1 MDLAFLDRLVR
12 GSAPD
17 RDRVSTARL
26 VAAICALGAI
36 VGLCMAL
43 YGLTWGTQYGAFHL
57 LAVMV
62 KVPALFLL
70 TLVVTC
76 PSLYVFSALSGTGLS
91 FRETARLLLTA
102 SALACV
108 VLASLAPIVAFFTFS
123 TRSHPFL
130 QVLNAVFFTI
140 AGVLALRFV
149 VRRLAAVMPTE
160 PVSSKARLGLAR
172 PELRVVVAWTFVYAL
187 VGSQMSWMLRP
198 FVGSPNLPQEMFRDV
213 ESNVFAGLAQALKY
227 LN

>member
-1 MDLAFLDRLVR
+1 MDLAFLDRLIR

-17 RDRVSTARL
+17 REQVSTARL

-76 PSLYVFSALSGTGLS
+76 PSLYVFAALSGTGLS
-91 FRETARLLLTA
+91 FRETARLLLAA

-130 QVLNAVFFTI
+130 QVLNAAFFTI

-149 VRRLAAVMPTE
+149 LRRLALVLQPMTTSAG
-160 PVSSKARLGLAR
+160 SKFGLGR

-187 VGSQMSWMLRP
+187 VGAQMSWMLRP

-213 ESNVFAGLAQALKY
+213 ESNIFAGLAEALKH
-227 LN
+227 LD